1 MIGDGK
7 CTSFWSALWCGDNTL
22 SSRFKRLFD
31 LSLNKDI
38 NANSVLNS
46 NYEALT
52 FRRWLSEEDA
62 KSLEDLKSL
71 CDDFNLSGSKDMIRW
86 MINKNGFNV
95 KSLLSQM

>member
-1 MIGDGK
+1 MYQL
-7 CTSFWSALWCGDNTL
+7 WNELWCGDNTL

-38 NANSVLNS
+38 NVNSVLNS
-46 NYEALT
+46 NCEALT
-52 FRRWLSEEDA
+52 FRRWLFGEDA
-62 KSLEDLKSL
+62 KSLEDLQSL